1 MKYMKQNM
9 SQETILIT
17 ANMSPHDVYNDIKD
31 LSNIWVLNDPE
42 YKPLSSGE
50 IREIVA
56 QLMRKNFFVVQGA
69 LDG

>member
-1 MKYMKQNM
+1 MKYMKQIM

>member
-1 MKYMKQNM
+1 MKQIKSQGAIRITDNM
-9 SQETILIT
+9 T
-17 ANMSPHDVYNDIKD
+17 PHDVYNDIKD

-42 YKPLSSGE
+42 YKPLSSSE

>member
-31 LSNIWVLNDPE
+31 LSSIWVLNDPE

>member
-1 MKYMKQNM
+1 M
-9 SQETILIT
+9 T
-17 ANMSPHDVYNDIKD
+17 PHDVYKDIKD

>member
-9 SQETILIT
+9 SQEAIRIT
-17 ANMSPHDVYNDIKD
+17 ANMTPHDVYNDIKD
-31 LSNIWVLNDPE
+31 LSSIWVLNDPE